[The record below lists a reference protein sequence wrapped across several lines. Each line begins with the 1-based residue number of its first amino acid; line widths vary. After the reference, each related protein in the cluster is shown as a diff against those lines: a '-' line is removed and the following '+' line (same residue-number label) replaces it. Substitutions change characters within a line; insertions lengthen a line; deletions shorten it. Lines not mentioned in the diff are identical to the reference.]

1 MEELTPEAIS
11 TGLGTQFVGQRVV
24 CYESVSS
31 TNDVAKQLAEEGAVE
46 GTLIVAEEQIAG
58 RGRHGRS
65 WHTSAGNSLLLSLI
79 LRPPLKPEQLPHLLM
94 SSALAAAQAVEHS
107 TGLVVHFKW
116 PNDILLAGKKAGGI
130 LIETSLSGE
139 ELAYAVIGI
148 GLNVNLDVD
157 DFPEIAATATSLSTE
172 LGHEASRLKVLRS
185 LLTFMEREYLLL
197 KKGESPV
204 ARWAARLLQIGEEV
218 EVDTPWGKKTGRL
231 QGVDDCGALVVRRG
245 DGTEVHITVGDV
257 S

>member
-1 MEELTPEAIS
+1 M
-11 TGLGTQFVGQRVV
+11 
-24 CYESVSS
+24 
-31 TNDVAKQLAEEGAVE
+31 
-46 GTLIVAEEQIAG
+46 
-58 RGRHGRS
+58 
-65 WHTSAGNSLLLSLI
+65 
-79 LRPPLKPEQLPHLLM
+79 
-94 SSALAAAQAVEHS
+94 
-107 TGLVVHFKW
+107 
-116 PNDILLAGKKAGGI
+116 
-130 LIETSLSGE
+130 
-139 ELAYAVIGI
+139 IGI

-218 EVDTPWGKKTGRL
+218 EVDTPWGRETGRL
-231 QGVDDCGALVVRRG
+231 QGVDGYGALVVRRG
-245 DGTEVHITVGDV
+245 DGTEARITVGDV

>member
-24 CYESVSS
+24 CYESVGS
-31 TNDVAKQLAEEGAVE
+31 TNDVAKQLAVEGAVE
-46 GTLIVAEEQIAG
+46 GTLIVADEQIAG
-58 RGRHGRS
+58 RGRHARS
-65 WHTSAGNSLLLSLI
+65 WYASADNSLLLSLI

-94 SSALAAAQAVEHS
+94 SSALAAAQAIEDS

-130 LIETSLSGE
+130 LIETSLTGE
-139 ELAYAVIGI
+139 ELEYVVIGI

-197 KKGESPV
+197 VRGESPV
-204 ARWAARLLQIGEEV
+204 TRWAARLLQIGEEV
-218 EVDTPWGKKTGRL
+218 EVDTPWGRETGQL
-231 QGVDDCGALVVRRG
+231 EGVDAHGALLVRRG
-245 DGTEVHITVGDV
+245 DGTEARITVGDV